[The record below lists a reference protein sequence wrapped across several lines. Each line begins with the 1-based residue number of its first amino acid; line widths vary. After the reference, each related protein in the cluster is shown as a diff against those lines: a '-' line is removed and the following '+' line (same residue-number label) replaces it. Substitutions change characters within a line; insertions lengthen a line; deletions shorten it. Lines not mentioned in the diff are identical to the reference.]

1 MSEFAASSDSPASS
15 DSLAIISSM
24 KLDNAPKRKKT
35 VALMEYFAPVEMA
48 QVSGYQSYLFLV
60 AEDLPCRWYYP
71 RRGKSS
77 LDRLPTYVDTK
88 LSDIIYTLVGTD
100 G

>member
-48 QVSGYQSYLFLV
+48 QVSG
-60 AEDLPCRWYYP
+60 
-71 RRGKSS
+71 
-77 LDRLPTYVDTK
+77 
-88 LSDIIYTLVGTD
+88 
-100 G
+100 